1 MKQHEMKQHAWQE
14 RRVISA
20 ETGAFTPNNT
30 LRPRGNDRLC
40 PCAGVPHTAAE
51 PPVSIF
57 GTTDLAA
64 PFMLQQP
71 STAATLTITQ

>member
-1 MKQHEMKQHAWQE
+1 MKQHARQE

-30 LRPRGNDRLC
+30 LRPRGNDR
-40 PCAGVPHTAAE
+40 PCAGVPHGAAE
-51 PPVSIF
+51 PTPPVSIF